1 VICYYL
7 TVVVLNASAMA
18 TVFQSQLSSLF
29 FNILKTPRFWCV
41 ILAGPWL
48 AVLPD
53 IYFKAYHNVFTPNP
67 IEKIIK
73 LRGKQLSS
81 ATAKPSNKKG
91 GKKEETKKGQA
102 SPPRH
107 KKIMPN

>member
-1 VICYYL
+1 MICYYL

-73 LRGKQLSS
+73 LRGKKQLP
-81 ATAKPSNKKG
+81 AKPSDKKV

-102 SPPRH
+102 SPPRP